1 MLLEDSILLLTGG
14 GFNAEGAPL
23 EPALRRRY
31 RMGIQTGGVMT
42 DNKYFLNGVLIIAF
56 LFVVSYFLVGWTGRY
71 QLGQANDDYAT
82 WKIDTVTGQV
92 WVCRNIR
99 SGCASFNPDQDQPT
113 TD

>member
-1 MLLEDSILLLTGG
+1 
-14 GFNAEGAPL
+14 
-23 EPALRRRY
+23 
-31 RMGIQTGGVMT
+31 MT

-71 QLGQANDDYAT
+71 QLMSGAAQNGV

-92 WVCRNIR
+92 W
-99 SGCASFNPDQDQPT
+99 GCTSYLVGCLTFVSDQNRPT